1 MRETLMR
8 PLPNETDT
16 LAERRCILSGEHGTR
31 AGLIRLA
38 LGPDGSVAPDV
49 RARAPGRGAWI
60 GVDRAALETA
70 LTKGKLKGALARA
83 FKTSEMTIAPDL
95 PARVE
100 AALERNALDR
110 LGLEARSGTL
120 LTGSEKIVQ
129 AARAGQ
135 VKMLLHAGDA
145 SADGNGKLDQAW
157 RVGSDAEGSGKTGLV
172 LSVDRAIL
180 SQALGRENCVH
191 IAIINAQ
198 AAARVGEALNKWHSF
213 IGRAASVVPCES
225 DSQGSSALSDVVG
238 ADIEDEGF

>member
-1 MRETLMR
+1 MR
-8 PLPNETDT
+8 PLPNETET
-16 LAERRCILSGEHGTR
+16 LAERRCIITGEHGSR

-60 GVDRAALETA
+60 GLDRTALETA

-83 FKTSEMTIAPDL
+83 FKTSDVTIAPDL
-95 PARVE
+95 PARIE

-120 LTGSEKIVQ
+120 LTGSEKIIQ
-129 AARAGQ
+129 SARGGQ
-135 VKMLLHAGDA
+135 VKMLLHASDA

-172 LSVDRAIL
+172 LSADRAIL

-191 IAIINAQ
+191 IAITDAK
-198 AAARVGEALNKWHSF
+198 AAARVSEALNKWHGF
-213 IGRAASVVPCES
+213 IGRAAAVAPCES
-225 DSQGSSALSDVVG
+225 DSQGSSALSDVVS

>member
-16 LAERRCILSGEHGTR
+16 LAERRCILSGEHGPR

-38 LGPDGSVAPDV
+38 LGPDGSVAPDI

-60 GVDRAALETA
+60 GVDRAALEVA
-70 LTKGKLKGALARA
+70 LAKGKLKGALARA
-83 FKTSEMTIAPDL
+83 FKTSEIAIAEDL
-95 PARVE
+95 PQRVE
-100 AALERNALDR
+100 VALERNALDR

-120 LTGSEKIVQ
+120 LTGSEKIIQ

-180 SQALGRENCVH
+180 SQALGRENIVH

-213 IGRAASVVPCES
+213 IGRAAPVAPCES
-225 DSQGSSALSDVVG
+225 NSQGSSALSDVVS
-238 ADIEDEGF
+238 ADSEDEGF

>member
-1 MRETLMR
+1 MR

-16 LAERRCILSGEHGTR
+16 LAERRCIITGEHGSR

-38 LGPDGSVAPDV
+38 LGPDGSIAPDV

-60 GVDRAALETA
+60 GVDRAALEIA
-70 LTKGKLKGALARA
+70 LAKGKLKGALARA
-83 FKTSEMTIAPDL
+83 FKTSEMVIAPDL

-120 LTGSEKIVQ
+120 LTGSEKIIQ
-129 AARAGQ
+129 AARSGQ
-135 VKMLLHAGDA
+135 VHMLLHAGDA

-180 SQALGRENCVH
+180 SQTLGRENIVH

-213 IGRAASVVPCES
+213 IGRAAAVAPCES
-225 DSQGSSALSDVVG
+225 NSQGSSALSDVVG
-238 ADIEDEGF
+238 AYSEDEGF